1 VSAGRRYAVAFV
13 AVLAAAGCLGLAGLG
28 SLRST
33 ALLWASIGCSVVA
46 AIGGVA
52 ALAAG
57 RRR

>member
-1 VSAGRRYAVAFV
+1 VSGGRRYAVAFV
-13 AVLAAAGCLGLAGLG
+13 AVLVAAACLGLAGLG

-33 ALLWASIGCSVVA
+33 TLLWASIGCSFVA
-46 AIGGVA
+46 AIGGIA

>member
-1 VSAGRRYAVAFV
+1 MSGGRWYAVAFV
-13 AVLAAAGCLGLAGLG
+13 AVLAAAGCVGMAGLG

-33 ALLWASIGCSVVA
+33 TLLWASIGCSAIA